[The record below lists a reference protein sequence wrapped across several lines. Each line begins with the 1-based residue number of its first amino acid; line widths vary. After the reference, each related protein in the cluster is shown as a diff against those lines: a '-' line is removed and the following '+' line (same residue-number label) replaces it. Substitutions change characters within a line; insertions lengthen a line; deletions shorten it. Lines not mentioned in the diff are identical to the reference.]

1 MARQAH
7 AKAAAAVGNRVGIK
21 AQTDAGNPMKKQMA
35 RQAQAK
41 AAAAVGNRVG
51 IKAQTNSGYAL
62 TDSD

>member
-1 MARQAH
+1 MA
-7 AKAAAAVGNRVGIK
+7 
-21 AQTDAGNPMKKQMA
+21 KQMA